1 MLTKTSTLFSRN
13 VLLLSSMVIL
23 AGSAAF
29 SQSSTQTPGEEYVS
43 NSVRLWIP
51 DDVALVRGVFWIIN
65 RGDTEALYY
74 DDGVRSSDPSLPEGV
89 EEFGSRAV
97 MKELGLAM
105 AYDSTDVGEGTDI
118 LAELA
123 SFAEQSGHPELEY
136 TGIIP
141 TGISGGG
148 AASSQILL
156 DLSDR
161 VITAFPSHGGYANIT
176 EETKTIPRLDFT
188 AAEDNFTELGNSE
201 DRNSSIMQG
210 RAKNAPWA
218 EIIMPTGVHPWW
230 QWAEF
235 QVMASWMRSV
245 LPMRL
250 PDEVSTDQPVVLKPV
265 TVSRNHW
272 LGGLKYQDIGDFY
285 IEKVTV
291 SPYSEYPVNRSAA
304 HWLPDEQ
311 FAKTWV
317 KFMAQPAKF
326 TSFSAPTS
334 VTPGSTQ
341 TIDVS
346 YSVHTD
352 CDIVVYF
359 ASPSMVRSDGWP
371 ITKYGEAKTR
381 VNAGSGE
388 VSIEV
393 KIDDDVQLKQDGYH
407 FRAFITRPDDTIN
420 HRFDGTFKRA
430 VDCVS
435 EATAQ

>member
-1 MLTKTSTLFSRN
+1 MKIKPSTLLDQPVF
-13 VLLLSSMVIL
+13 LVISTMIL
-23 AGSAAF
+23 IGSAAF
-29 SQSSTQTPGEEYVS
+29 SQSSSQTSGKEYRS

-51 DDVALVRGVFWIIN
+51 DEVKLVRGVFWIIN

-74 DDGVRSSDPSLPEGV
+74 DNGVRESDPSLPEDV

-123 SFAEQSGHPELEY
+123 SFAELSGHPELAY

-148 AASSQILL
+148 WASSQLLL

-161 VITAFPSHGGYANIT
+161 VITTFPSHGGLANISDA
-176 EETKTIPRLDFT
+176 TKTIPRLDFT
-188 AAEDNFTELGNSE
+188 AAEDNFSE
-201 DRNSSIMQG
+201 RISTSKIMEG
-210 RAKNAPWA
+210 RAMNAPWA

-235 QVMASWMRSV
+235 QVMASWLRSV

-250 PDEVSTDQPVVLKPV
+250 PDEVPTDQPIQLTPV
-265 TVSRNHW
+265 SVNSNHW
-272 LGGLKYQDIGDFY
+272 LGRLEYQNIGDY
-285 IEKVTV
+285 SIENVTV
-291 SPYSEYPVNRSAA
+291 SPYSEYPINRTEA
-304 HWLPDEQ
+304 HWLPDEE

-317 KFMAQPAKF
+317 KFMTQPAKF
-326 TSFSAPTS
+326 TSFAAPST

-341 TIDVS
+341 TIRMGYVANTECDV
-346 YSVHTD
+346 
-352 CDIVVYF
+352 VVYF
-359 ASPSMVRSDGWP
+359 ASPSMVQADGWP
-371 ITKYGEAKTR
+371 ITEYGEARTQ

-388 VSIEV
+388 VSLEI
-393 KIDDDVQLKQDGYH
+393 KIDDAVPLKQDGYH
-407 FRAFITRPDDTIN
+407 FRAFIAPPGGTKDD
-420 HRFDGTFKRA
+420 RFDGTFKRA

-435 EATAQ
+435 SAGN